1 MRLIIAAVAVA
12 ALAAPGPLLAPALGQ
27 QPKEKDKQ
35 EPAPALADSQQGFS
49 FDYCR
54 DLLAKAKGGDAAVRP
69 NEGKIK
75 TCMTTG
81 KID

>member
-1 MRLIIAAVAVA
+1 MRRIAIAMAVAM
-12 ALAAPGPLLAPALGQ
+12 ALAAPAFAQ

-35 EPAPALADSQQGFS
+35 EPTPALADSQQGFS

-54 DLLAKAKGGDAAVRP
+54 ELLAKAKGTGDAAAP
-69 NEGKIK
+69 ANEAKIK

-81 KID
+81 KVD

>member
-1 MRLIIAAVAVA
+1 MRLIIAIVASIGLVVP
-12 ALAAPGPLLAPALGQ
+12 ALAQ

-54 DLLAKAKGGDAAVRP
+54 DLLAKKNGSSDPSVGS
-69 NEGKIK
+69 NEAKIK
-75 TCMTTG
+75 RCMTTG
-81 KID
+81 KIE

>member
-1 MRLIIAAVAVA
+1 MRRIAIATAFAVT
-12 ALAAPGPLLAPALGQ
+12 LAAPSFAQ

-35 EPAPALADSQQGFS
+35 EPTPALADSQQGFS

-54 DLLAKAKGGDAAVRP
+54 ELLAKSAGDAASRA
-69 NEGKIK
+69 NEAKIK

-81 KID
+81 KVD